1 METENKMNLEIA
13 GGREH
18 FYQWDCGRH
27 LVIQGGEQCQE
38 VHFADSGRENA
49 GAMTCKIREVAGARI
64 VDVPDSLL
72 QTAAPFTAYLFYRAE
87 DGTETR
93 RAKRFQVLPRPKPAD
108 YVHTEEEHRSFADL
122 EKRIEDLEGG
132 QVDPEAIASGVQ
144 AYMDANPVTPEG
156 IGALAAEQL
165 PQAINDAL
173 SQAKA
178 SGDFKGEKGDQ
189 GEPGVKGDK
198 GDKGDTG
205 APGTNGTNGKDG
217 ADGQPGA
224 DGKDGEPGQDGVS
237 ATHSW
242 NGTVLT
248 ITSASG
254 TSSADL
260 KGEKGADGEKGKPGY
275 TPIKGVDY
283 FDGEKGDK
291 GDKGDP
297 GEKGE
302 PGERGLQGEQG
313 PAGLAGADGKDG
325 ADGKTPVKGTDYYTE
340 ADKTEMV
347 SRVISALPTWNG
359 GSY

>member
-1 METENKMNLEIA
+1 METENKMNLVIA
-13 GGREH
+13 GGREY
-18 FYQWDCGRH
+18 FYQWDSGRH

-38 VHFADSGRENA
+38 VHFTASGRENA
-49 GAMTCKIREVAGARI
+49 GTMTCKIREVAGARI

-93 RAKRFQVLPRPKPAD
+93 RAKHFQVLPRPKPAD
-108 YVHTEEEHRSFADL
+108 YVHTEEEYRSFADL

-198 GDKGDTG
+198 GDKGDT
-205 APGTNGTNGKDG
+205 
-217 ADGQPGA
+217 
-224 DGKDGEPGQDGVS
+224 
-237 ATHSW
+237 
-242 NGTVLT
+242 
-248 ITSASG
+248 SASG

-260 KGEKGADGEKGKPGY
+260 KGEKG
-275 TPIKGVDY
+275 
-283 FDGEKGDK
+283 DK
-291 GDKGDP
+291 GDKGDTGAP
-297 GEKGE
+297 GTNGTN
-302 PGERGLQGEQG
+302 
-313 PAGLAGADGKDG
+313 GKDG

-347 SRVISALPTWNG
+347 SRVLSALPTWTG

>member
-13 GGREH
+13 GGREN

-38 VHFADSGRENA
+38 VHFTDSGREDA
-49 GAMTCKIREVAGARI
+49 GTMTCKIREVAGARI

-178 SGDFKGEKGDQ
+178 SGDFKGEKGD
-189 GEPGVKGDK
+189 P
-198 GDKGDTG
+198 
-205 APGTNGTNGKDG
+205 
-217 ADGQPGA
+217 
-224 DGKDGEPGQDGVS
+224 
-237 ATHSW
+237 
-242 NGTVLT
+242 
-248 ITSASG
+248 
-254 TSSADL
+254 
-260 KGEKGADGEKGKPGY
+260 GEKGADGY
-275 TPIKGVDY
+275 TPVKGVDY

-291 GDKGDP
+291 GDQGEPGADGAKGDKGDKGDP

-302 PGERGLQGEQG
+302 TGERGPQGEQG
-313 PAGLAGADGKDG
+313 PAGPAGADGKDG

-347 SRVISALPTWNG
+347 NRVLSALPAWNG

>member
-13 GGREH
+13 GGREN

-38 VHFADSGRENA
+38 VHFTASGREDA

-93 RAKRFQVLPRPKPAD
+93 LAKRFRVLPRPKPAD

-189 GEPGVKGDK
+189 GEQGTAGPKGEQGIQGEPGAKGDK

-205 APGTNGTNGKDG
+205 APGAN
-217 ADGQPGA
+217 
-224 DGKDGEPGQDGVS
+224 
-237 ATHSW
+237 
-242 NGTVLT
+242 
-248 ITSASG
+248 
-254 TSSADL
+254 
-260 KGEKGADGEKGKPGY
+260 
-275 TPIKGVDY
+275 
-283 FDGEKGDK
+283 
-291 GDKGDP
+291 
-297 GEKGE
+297 
-302 PGERGLQGEQG
+302 
-313 PAGLAGADGKDG
+313 GKDG
-325 ADGKTPVKGTDYYTE
+325 ADGKTPVKGTDYFTA

-347 SRVISALPTWNG
+347 NAVIAALPVYHG
-359 GSY
+359 EVL

>member
-18 FYQWDCGRH
+18 FYQWDSGRH

-38 VHFADSGRENA
+38 VHFTASGRENA

-93 RAKRFQVLPRPKPAD
+93 LAKRFRVLPRPKPAD

-189 GEPGVKGDK
+189 GDPGEKGDK

-205 APGTNGTNGKDG
+205 APGTNGTN
-217 ADGQPGA
+217 
-224 DGKDGEPGQDGVS
+224 
-237 ATHSW
+237 
-242 NGTVLT
+242 
-248 ITSASG
+248 
-254 TSSADL
+254 
-260 KGEKGADGEKGKPGY
+260 
-275 TPIKGVDY
+275 
-283 FDGEKGDK
+283 
-291 GDKGDP
+291 
-297 GEKGE
+297 
-302 PGERGLQGEQG
+302 
-313 PAGLAGADGKDG
+313 GKDG

-347 SRVISALPTWNG
+347 SRILSALPTWTG

>member
-13 GGREH
+13 GGREN
-18 FYQWDCGRH
+18 FYQWDSGRH

-38 VHFADSGRENA
+38 VHFTDSGREDA
-49 GAMTCKIREVAGARI
+49 GTMTCKIREVAGARI

-108 YVHTEEEHRSFADL
+108 YVHTEEEYRSFADL

-144 AYMDANPVTPEG
+144 AYMDANPVTAES
-156 IGALAAEQL
+156 IGALGVDKL
-165 PQAINDAL
+165 SQAINDAL

-205 APGTNGTNGKDG
+205 APGTNGKDG

-260 KGEKGADGEKGKPGY
+260 KGEKG
-275 TPIKGVDY
+275 
-283 FDGEKGDK
+283 DK
-291 GDKGDP
+291 GDT
-297 GEKGE
+297 
-302 PGERGLQGEQG
+302 
-313 PAGLAGADGKDG
+313 GATGANGTNGKDG

-347 SRVISALPTWNG
+347 NRVISALPTWNG